1 MSQKLKYISRI
12 KDEFDSVICGVNGV
26 FMFGN
31 KVDAESLQTLIKFYQ
46 SGKKIA
52 LASNSA
58 LRVKDLYYL
67 LKRNDVPMNIFYA
80 MITAGEVAHFYLRNN
95 HSLGRSYYNLTGSDS
110 SIMHGLRYEKADS
123 IVMADFI
130 LAQTDYEG
138 LDEATVMPVLEQ
150 ALHLNLP
157 MLCIGNNTSLVGS
170 KGVVSGVG
178 AVAERYAIMGG
189 KQVIPF
195 GKPDVKI
202 ASYLVEGMPA
212 FSKERCLVIGD
223 CMSTDMRMA
232 NNFGVKSLLLTNG
245 VHQMGHNIEQ
255 QLEDLS
261 GSYGLNIDYYA
272 EALQW

>member
-31 KVDAESLQTLIKFYQ
+31 RVDAESLQTLIKFYQ

-52 LASNSA
+52 LASNSS
-58 LRVKDLYYL
+58 LRVKELYYL
-67 LKRNDVPMNIFYA
+67 LKHNDVPMNIFYA
-80 MITAGEVAHFYLRNN
+80 MITAGEIAHFYLKNN
-95 HSLGRSYYNLTGSDS
+95 HDLGRSYYNLSGLDS
-110 SIMHGLRYEKADS
+110 GIARGLGYEKADS

-130 LAQTDYEG
+130 LAQTDYDG

-157 MLCIGNNTSLVGS
+157 MLCVGNNTSLVGS
-170 KGVVSGVG
+170 KGIVSGVG
-178 AVAERYAIMGG
+178 AIAERY
-189 KQVIPF
+189 
-195 GKPDVKI
+195 
-202 ASYLVEGMPA
+202 EGMPG
-212 FSKERCLVIGD
+212 FSKERCVVIGD

-245 VHQMGHNIEQ
+245 VHQMEGNIEQ

-272 EALQW
+272 EALRW

>member
-1 MSQKLKYISRI
+1 MSQKLKYISRV

-26 FMFGN
+26 FMYGN

-52 LASNSA
+52 LASNSS
-58 LRVKDLYYL
+58 LRVRDLYYL

-80 MITAGEVAHFYLRNN
+80 MITAGELAHFYLKNT
-95 HSLGRSYYNLTGSDS
+95 HDLGHSYYNLSGFNTT
-110 SIMHGLRYEKADS
+110 IVNGLNYEKADS

-138 LDEATVMPVLEQ
+138 VDETSVMPILEQ

-157 MLCIGNNTSLVGS
+157 MLCVGNNTSLVGS
-170 KGVVSGVG
+170 KGVVSGMG
-178 AVAERYAIMGG
+178 AIAERYAIMGG

-195 GKPDVKI
+195 GKPDVRI
-202 ASYLVEGMPA
+202 ASYLVEGIPA

-245 VHQMGHNIEQ
+245 VHQMGYNVEQ
-255 QLEDLS
+255 QLEELS

-272 EALQW
+272 EALRW